1 MKWILYLEILY
12 FMLVVFTS
20 GRIILDTRS
29 STKTLA
35 YLFAVFFIPF
45 IGIIIYFTFGVNYKK
60 KQIYSKKILS
70 SSDLQAS
77 VAEVIHNHSL
87 DAIAKTPQ
95 KILDERTPQF
105 LLNSNGSPLTSNRSE
120 EHTSEL
126 QSRPHL

>member
-60 KQIYSKKILS
+60 KQIYSKKILEQRS
-70 SSDLQAS
+70 SSVGRGS
-77 VAEVIHNHSL
+77 N
-87 DAIAKTPQ
+87 PQ
-95 KILDERTPQF
+95 PQF
-105 LLNSNGSPLTSNRSE
+105 RCHCENPSENSRRTNPAISSQ
-120 EHTSEL
+120 L
-126 QSRPHL
+126 QWQSTYEQQQGGNPKKWRRQV